1 MLRGILLDIDGTLLL
16 SNDAHAR
23 AWVDAYHEFGYDIP
37 FERIQPLIGMGGDK
51 LMKQVTPDLDEE
63 SEPGKDITTRRR
75 EIFLGQ
81 YVSGLQPAPGARALV
96 QRLRDLELQLTV
108 ATSAKGEELQPLL
121 EAARIVDLVGE
132 KTTSDD
138 AEASKPDP
146 DIVQAALQKSR
157 LPATDVLMLGDTPY
171 DVESAGKA
179 GVGVVAFRCGGHGDD
194 LHGALAVYD
203 DPQDLLE
210 HWPDAPIAA
219 RLGPPGPVPKAGD

>member
-23 AWVDAYHEFGYDIP
+23 AWVDAYHEFGYDVP

-51 LMKQVTPDLDEE
+51 LIKQVTPDLDEE
-63 SEPGKDITTRRR
+63 SEPGKDVAARRR
-75 EIFLGQ
+75 EIFLQ
-81 YVSGLQPAPGARALV
+81 IYAPGLQPAPGARALV
-96 QRLRDLELQLTV
+96 QRLRDLGLRLTV

-121 EAARIVDLVGE
+121 EAAGVADLIEE

-146 DIVQAALQKSR
+146 DIVQAALQKSG
-157 LPATDVLMLGDTPY
+157 LPPGDVLMLGDTPY

-179 GVGVVAFRCGGHGDD
+179 GVGLVAFRCGGHSDED
-194 LHGALAVYD
+194 LHGALSVYD
-203 DPQDLLE
+203 DPQDLLT
-210 HWPDAPIAA
+210 HWPDSPIAA
-219 RLGPPGPVPKAGD
+219 RLGSTVPLTAQN